1 MIFVDATL
9 DPSRFDA
16 SPQRLAMLEGA
27 IGELGRAF
35 QRFGRGLRKR
45 RRRAGDRNGLTAASP
60 AAERAVRERAG
71 HAEEPD
77 GGQGDGLQ
85 AVDSGGGPS
94 ALCLAQA
101 PPKPVFGIIK
111 SILELGEV
119 NGAGLSELWSY
130 VIPSYRINYNAFSIS
145 SSMTSAVG
153 KICTT
158 CRYSS
163 TWNKMKFNT
172 GESVSDIVYSVGN
185 ASSNNA

>member
-85 AVDSGGGPS
+85 AVDSGGGAERSMPRTS
-94 ALCLAQA
+94 TPQTR
-101 PPKPVFGIIK
+101 VRHYQVYTGI
-111 SILELGEV
+111 
-119 NGAGLSELWSY
+119 
-130 VIPSYRINYNAFSIS
+130 R
-145 SSMTSAVG
+145 
-153 KICTT
+153 
-158 CRYSS
+158 
-163 TWNKMKFNT
+163 
-172 GESVSDIVYSVGN
+172 
-185 ASSNNA
+185 